1 MNPIQHARTG
11 LNERQRAILEH
22 ARLFGEV
29 EVDPLAES
37 FKVTPQ
43 TIRRDLNQLCNLHL
57 LQRVHG
63 GALVHG
69 GVENLGYAARAH
81 IAAAEKNAIGK
92 RVAELIPNDSSIFI
106 NIGTTTEMVAKH
118 LQEHKG
124 LLVITNNLNVV
135 NTLRP
140 SKTIDVMTA
149 GGTVRREDGGI
160 VGETTAEFFA
170 QFKVDYAVIGAS
182 AIEKDGS
189 ILDFDIR
196 EVRVAQ
202 AIIKNARSVIL
213 VADATKFQRE
223 APMRIANISEMEY
236 FVTDETP
243 PPDFTAVCRS
253 TDVRVEVTTANSTM
267 NH

>member
-1 MNPIQHARTG
+1 LNHIQPTG
-11 LNERQRAILEH
+11 AGLSARQRAILEH
-22 ARLFGEV
+22 ARIYGEV

-43 TIRRDLNQLCNLHL
+43 TIRRDLNQLCDLRL

-63 GALVHG
+63 GALVHD

-81 IAAAEKNAIGK
+81 IAAEEKNAIGK
-92 RVAELIPNDSSIFI
+92 RAAELIADDSSMFI
-106 NIGTTTEMVAKH
+106 NIGTTTEKVAEH
-118 LQEHKG
+118 LQDHKG

-135 NTLRP
+135 NTLRT
-140 SKTIDVMTA
+140 SKLINVMTA

-182 AIEKDGS
+182 AIETDGA
-189 ILDFDIR
+189 ILDYDIR

-202 AIIKNARSVIL
+202 TIIRNARSVIL
-213 VADATKFQRE
+213 VADATKFKRE
-223 APMRIANISEMEY
+223 APMRIGNISEMDY
-236 FVTDETP
+236 FVTDEVP
-243 PPDFTAVCRS
+243 AAEFMDICRS
-253 TDVRVEVTTANSTM
+253 QDVQVKVANPDLTTY
-267 NH
+267 